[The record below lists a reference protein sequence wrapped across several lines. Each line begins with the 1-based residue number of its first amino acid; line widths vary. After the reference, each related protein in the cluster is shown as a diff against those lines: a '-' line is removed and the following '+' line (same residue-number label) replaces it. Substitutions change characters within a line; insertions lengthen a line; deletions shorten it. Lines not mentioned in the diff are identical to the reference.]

1 MRKLE
6 IVEEKEIKEGEFIQL
21 SIESRIPIHLM
32 LEETKNEDK
41 KRNFLFVLL

>member
-1 MRKLE
+1 MRILE

-32 LEETKNEDK
+32 LEKNEDK
-41 KRNFLFVLL
+41 ENFLFILL